1 MKVLFSFK
9 LLKLF
14 PHNIHLVMQKSF
26 QILNTSRGF
35 QNVDKNVILINRLK
49 KLFLVVN
56 VFCQLY
62 YHILMAWYM

>member
-1 MKVLFSFK
+1 MMVLFSFK

-14 PHNIHLVMQKSF
+14 PHNIHLVMQKSI
-26 QILNTSRGF
+26 QILNTSGGF

-62 YHILMAWYM
+62 YHILMA